1 MASGQARNVFY
12 LICAA
17 VTAALLLALLGG
29 LAKNLTPA
37 VRARLQKKASNAR
50 LFRQAREQGLTY
62 ESALDSPMTSLGKHV
77 LWCVSKQPS
86 GPALYGGSGGRPLD
100 IPNQADMPSEIFQ
113 QHRRPC
119 ADALLEITSF
129 KTYDYGG
136 ARAVRI
142 EARYIDYRL

>member
-1 MASGQARNVFY
+1 MNGQVRNVFY

-29 LAKNLTPA
+29 LVRNLTPE
-37 VRARLQKKASNAR
+37 VRARLRKKASNAH

-62 ESALDSPMTSLGKHV
+62 EAVLGSPGTALGKQV
-77 LWCVSKQPS
+77 LWCVSKPPS
-86 GPALYGGSGGRPLD
+86 GPALYGGSGGRPLE
-100 IPNQADMPSEIFQ
+100 ILNPEDMPSEIFQ

-119 ADALLEITSF
+119 ADALLEITAF

-142 EARYIDYRL
+142 EARYLDYRL